1 MGGKVGFESVH
12 NEGSLFWAFL
22 PCEVDTLS
30 MVEEKKEENKR
41 ENKSLS
47 ITICTTYLMPHSTD
61 KLYIVN
67 CK

>member
-1 MGGKVGFESVH
+1 MYNVPYNLLCSAGVQI
-12 NEGSLFWAFL
+12 GSRWK
-22 PCEVDTLS
+22 
-30 MVEEKKEENKR
+30 KKEENKR

>member
-1 MGGKVGFESVH
+1 MYNVPYTMYNLLCSVGVQI
-12 NEGSLFWAFL
+12 GSS
-22 PCEVDTLS
+22 C
-30 MVEEKKEENKR
+30 EKKEENKT